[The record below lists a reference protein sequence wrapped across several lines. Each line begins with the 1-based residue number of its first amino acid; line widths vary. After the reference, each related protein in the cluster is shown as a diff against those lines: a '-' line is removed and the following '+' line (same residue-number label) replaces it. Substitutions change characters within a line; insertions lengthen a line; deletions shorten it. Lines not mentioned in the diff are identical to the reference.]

1 VGAHLRPEEQTGAVR
16 FRVSARALDLLIV
29 AAIATLAMGETWS
42 EGLSPYVAS
51 IPLGLVQAGA
61 LAWRRTAPLAA
72 LAIALGALIAQ
83 TAAGVSFHTPVYP
96 IVVGLVALY
105 SLGQYAAWKPATLGL
120 AGAFLGLFIAIL
132 FAESNGEP
140 YAPSDLGFIAF
151 LMAAPWLVGQTLH
164 GRTRE
169 VTRLTEQT
177 RELERQRQAAIQQER
192 ARIARELH
200 DVIAHSLSVMVV
212 QAGAAEAVTVQS
224 PERAAASLRAV
235 QETGRQALSDMAR
248 LLGILRHGGEELGL
262 QPQPGTAELT
272 HLVQQTCD
280 AGVPVVLTVEGP
292 IRPLPAAVELS
303 AYRIVQ
309 EALTNVRKHALGAR
323 ASVRLCYGPVAL
335 ELEVTDDGAGGH
347 KGPGGGHG
355 LIGMG
360 ERVQLFGGNLEAGPL
375 PGGGFRVRA
384 ILPLESPAA

>member
-1 VGAHLRPEEQTGAVR
+1 MHS
-16 FRVSARALDLLIV
+16 RVSAKAFDLLIV
-29 AAIATLAMGETWS
+29 AAIAALAVGEIWS
-42 EGLSPYVAS
+42 ETLTPYAAS

-72 LAIALGALIAQ
+72 LAVALGALIAQ

-105 SLGQYAAWKPATLGL
+105 SLGQYAAWKPALLGL
-120 AGAFLGLFIAIL
+120 AGAFIGLFIAIL

-140 YAPSDLGFIAF
+140 YAGSDLGFIAF
-151 LMAAPWLVGQTLH
+151 LMAAPWLVGRTLH

-177 RELERQRQAAIQQER
+177 RELERQRQAAIQEER

-212 QAGAAEAVTVQS
+212 QAGAAEAVTGHA
-224 PERAAASLRAV
+224 PERATASLRAV

-262 QPQPGTAELT
+262 QPQPGTADLA
-272 HLVQQTCD
+272 HLVDQTRD

-292 IRPLPAAVELS
+292 VRPLPAAVELS

-309 EALTNVRKHALGAR
+309 EALTNVRKHAGGAC
-323 ASVRLCYGPVAL
+323 ASVRLRYGPVAL

-347 KGPGGGHG
+347 KGLGGGHG

-360 ERVQLFGGNLEAGPL
+360 ERAQLFGGNLEAGPL

-384 ILPLESPAA
+384 ILPLESPGT